1 MTSNDAGQ
9 GRAVANVL
17 MGMGG
22 VAFIGAGIAVASKLE
37 LRFISTTGMAGFG
50 LLMLAT
56 GLFQHWLVRVPQT
69 TRRG

>member
-22 VAFIGAGIAVASKLE
+22 VAFIGAGIAVASK
-37 LRFISTTGMAGFG
+37 
-50 LLMLAT
+50 
-56 GLFQHWLVRVPQT
+56 H
-69 TRRG
+69 